1 MRRPLTPAGTISP
14 FARRASSA
22 NQRTYCAPM
31 AISPLASASGL
42 PISTVRSSA
51 SAAWLSISASCSFHK
66 RPTRVIRSIP
76 ASFGKAAV
84 AASMARIVSASPQ
97 AGTVPMTS
105 PVAGFVT
112 SIVLPLSAA
121 IQSPATKFACFIQS
135 CQSAMVPPLRSP
147 CDIHPPFRTAIR
159 HFKPAC
165 VSPHDPNRYA
175 NAWFPKRRVCSM
187 DLARR
192 NGICCGAVC
201 AQHLQ
206 WRGRHRA
213 LRFPEFIDE
222 DHDDWDG
229 LCRPR
234 IRGLFLGFRP

>member
-14 FARRASSA
+14 LARRASSA

-51 SAAWLSISASCSFHK
+51 SAAWLSISASCSFHR

-84 AASMARIVSASPQ
+84 AASMARIVSASLQ

-121 IQSPATKFACFIQS
+121 IQSPATKFACFIQC
-135 CQSAMVPPLRSP
+135 CQSAMVPSP
-147 CDIHPPFRTAIR
+147 SFAVQDILSAVSHSPWATAR
-159 HFKPAC
+159 PAC
-165 VSPHDPNRYA
+165 VSPPDPNRYA

-201 AQHLQ
+201 ARTFCVMA
-206 WRGRHRA
+206 WTAPR
-213 LRFPEFIDE
+213 PEVSGV
-222 DHDDWDG
+222 H
-229 LCRPR
+229 
-234 IRGLFLGFRP
+234 